1 MDTIL
6 LKVQLLALQSTE
18 QGNSD
23 TPSLPGGNE
32 AFFHPIW
39 QLLHLWYKIKGQD
52 LGSLLSEKFTGSIC

>member
-18 QGNSD
+18 EGNSD

-39 QLLHLWYKIKGQD
+39 QLLHLWHKIKRTG
-52 LGSLLSEKFTGSIC
+52 SEKSAVREIYW